1 MYSRGRSRSKSG
13 RSMRERLPDE
23 ARVMEQRREEEASFL
38 NVDLDIEAPY
48 DLAPLV
54 SALRPQVF
62 DLYTGA
68 LGDQFQTHLELNTDV
83 TYNLKDPD
91 VAIQSFITL
100 LEQLP
105 HDVKLLWDGAT
116 KRDFNIGI
124 QGGTKRPAFECALL
138 PQTLASIARLGA
150 RVVITVYP
158 VHAEHLS

>member
-1 MYSRGRSRSKSG
+1 MDQ
-13 RSMRERLPDE
+13 E
-23 ARVMEQRREEEASFL
+23 REEEGSFL

-54 SALRPQVF
+54 SALGPRVF

-68 LGDQFQTHLELNTDV
+68 LRDGFQTHLELDADV
-83 TYNLKDPD
+83 TYDLKDPD
-91 VAIQSFITL
+91 VAIQAFITL

-105 HDVKLLWDGAT
+105 PDAKLLWDGAS

-124 QGGTKRPAFECALL
+124 QAGTKRPAFECALL
-138 PQTLASIARLGA
+138 PQTLGSIARLGA

-158 VHAEHLS
+158 AVTNV